1 MNKTQ
6 QAGLSLIELMI
17 AMAISSFLILGV
29 TQIYID
35 NKKNYLFQQGQAENQ
50 ENGRFTMQILEQH
63 LAKTGYRREPTDSM
77 ETAFP
82 ALADAPTS
90 CSFAAGEVITRVDA
104 KTICIRFQPRDPE
117 EVDCLGNGRPAN
129 AGAIITPYTTPAVSF
144 VEKLSIDDN
153 RQLIC
158 SSSAS
163 NTARSG
169 TLIDGIEDFRFDFGV
184 SLTGSRTISSYK
196 ATPVTGE
203 SIRTVRY
210 SALMNTTLENISQDA
225 AFKTYKEWYGSEA
238 NTPTDGRAYQ
248 IIKNTVM
255 LRNLMP

>member
-1 MNKTQ
+1 MNKKQ
-6 QAGLSLIELMI
+6 QAGLSLIELMV

-77 ETAFP
+77 DTAFP
-82 ALADAPTS
+82 ALTDTPTG
-90 CSFAAGEVITRVDA
+90 CAFNVGEVIKRVDA
-104 KTICIRFQPRDPE
+104 KTICIRFQPRDPA

-129 AGAIITPYTTPAVSF
+129 ASVIVTPYTTPAVSF
-144 VEKLSIDDN
+144 VEKLSIN
-153 RQLIC
+153 NARQLIC

-163 NTARSG
+163 DTAQSG
-169 TLIDGIEDFRFDFGV
+169 TLIEGIEDFRFDYGV
-184 SLTGSRTISSYK
+184 SAAGSRTISSYK
-196 ATPVTGE
+196 AEPAASE

-210 SALMNTTLENISQDA
+210 SALMNTSLENISQDA

-238 NTPTDGRAYQ
+238 NTPTNGRAYQ
-248 IIKNTVM
+248 IIRNTVM
-255 LRNLMP
+255 LRNQMP